1 MLSSS
6 VVPARHA
13 SASTDARTRVV
24 SATAGSWETPYA
36 MDEEHC
42 HPVLDTGGTR
52 SLHRPQDS
60 AEQLTADRPHAP
72 RAARALLHALLQEP
86 PREPPHAGGKIQRCA
101 LSIDSS
107 NDFRAAKGATTYNQ
121 LRDVNDCKAHVS
133 MGKPSKQRC
142 SSTKQ
147 DQLEDK
153 IQASTVHERN
163 TLEVKQQT
171 GKTLTASF
179 LWTRVNAPSLTF
191 YTCLMQLQLEHSS
204 KPHHSRHSC
213 RCLTH
218 ASTSITTHASC

>member
-1 MLSSS
+1 M
-6 VVPARHA
+6 
-13 SASTDARTRVV
+13 
-24 SATAGSWETPYA
+24 
-36 MDEEHC
+36 
-42 HPVLDTGGTR
+42 
-52 SLHRPQDS
+52 HRPQDS

-72 RAARALLHALLQEP
+72 RAPRALLHALLQEP
-86 PREPPHAGGKIQRCA
+86 PREPPHAGGKIQRYA

-107 NDFRAAKGATTYNQ
+107 NDSRAAKGATTYNP

-191 YTCLMQLQLEHSS
+191 YTCLMLMQMQLQLEHSS